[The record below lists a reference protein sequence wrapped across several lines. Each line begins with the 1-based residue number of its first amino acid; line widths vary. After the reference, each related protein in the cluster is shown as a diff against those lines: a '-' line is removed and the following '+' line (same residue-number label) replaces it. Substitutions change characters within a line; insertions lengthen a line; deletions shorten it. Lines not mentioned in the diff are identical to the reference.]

1 MEDDLIATEDLTAR
15 IRWLMLGRVAIITI
29 LLGIAVFSELKEV
42 ELIPERSLTFYYII
56 ILTTYG
62 LTFFYIFFLNLRKNI
77 KLNVYLQAACDLSL
91 ITYMVYVTGGTSSIY
106 SVFYTLVI
114 IYSVLFLGRRGGL
127 IVASA
132 CSILYGTL
140 LDLEYYGVIK
150 PLYSAHGDYPF
161 LASYVFSRIFTHI
174 LSFYVI
180 TFLASFVVEQERKAR
195 ALLAKTED
203 AFEQLDML
211 HRSIVE
217 SVNLG
222 ILTINSAGRIKS
234 FNRAAE
240 VITDFAFQEVEGR
253 PITEILPIR
262 TDLASQRANFP
273 APTENRFEMVFQTV
287 KQRKVILGC
296 SLSALRNSKGE
307 KIGDIM
313 IFQDLTSIKKI
324 EESYEKSRRMAFIG
338 EMAARLAHEIRN
350 PLASISGSIQLLSQD
365 LRLPDSD
372 EKLLRIIMRGKEQL
386 ESFLKDFL
394 LLARPTP
401 GQPAAIETGE
411 IIEDVLEALQYV
423 PDWHDGIQIKK
434 NLAAGALVYANRTDV
449 RHIIWNLLLNALQA
463 MPQEGILQI
472 DTRRGAGDSIPECLE
487 MVVADTGCGIKENDL
502 GEIFE
507 PFYTTKEHGTGL
519 GLAIVSRIAAYNG
532 GKVEI
537 TSTVGQG
544 TRCVVKLPLAGGDSY
559 GR

>member
-1 MEDDLIATEDLTAR
+1 MEDHLIVTEDLTTR

-62 LTFFYIFFLNLRKNI
+62 LTFFYIFFLKLRQSI

-114 IYSVLFLGRRGGL
+114 IYSVLFLGRGGGL

-240 VITDFAFQEVEGR
+240 AITDYAFHEVEGR
-253 PITEILPIR
+253 PITEILPIGA
-262 TDLASQRANFP
+262 DLPDKRDFP
-273 APTENRFEMVFQTV
+273 APAENRFEMVFQTV
-287 KQRKVILGC
+287 RKRKVIMGC
-296 SLSALRNSKGE
+296 SLSPLRNSKGE

-401 GQPAAIETGE
+401 GQPAAIDTRE

-423 PDWHDGIQIKK
+423 PDWHEGVQIKK
-434 NLAAGALVYANRTDV
+434 NLAEGALVYANRTDV

-472 DTRRGAGDSIPECLE
+472 DTRTAAGDTLSECLE
-487 MVVADTGCGIKENDL
+487 IIVADTGCGIKESDL
-502 GEIFE
+502 GDIFE
-507 PFYTTKEHGTGL
+507 PFFTTKEHGTGL
-519 GLAIVSRIAAYNG
+519 GLAIVSRIAAYNK

-544 TRCVVKLPLAGGDSY
+544 TRCIVQLPLAAGGAC